1 VAQVTGST
9 IHSFFMTYSSF
20 FAGPWRGTRFPRDLD
35 EVVSSVEVETL
46 ACESVMR
53 EELQSTKI
61 RRLEADEWPLYR
73 ELRLRALADSP
84 DAFGSS
90 LAMEQGRPDKEWSER
105 LAWGAASDL
114 DLPLV
119 AMAGEQAVG
128 LAWAKVDASD
138 PSIVNLYQMWVA
150 PEARGQ
156 GLGRGLLRE
165 AIAWARARQAKAV
178 QLAVTVDDSPA
189 MRLYTREGFRP
200 HGPAEP
206 LRQGASLL
214 ALPMVLFLEG

>member
-1 VAQVTGST
+1 
-9 IHSFFMTYSSF
+9 M
-20 FAGPWRGTRFPRDLD
+20 
-35 EVVSSVEVETL
+35 
-46 ACESVMR
+46 
-53 EELQSTKI
+53 I

-84 DAFGSS
+84 GAFGST
-90 LAMEQGRPDKEWSER
+90 LAMEQNRPDREWSER
-105 LAWGAASDL
+105 LARGAASDL

-119 AMAGEQAVG
+119 AMASERAAG

-165 AIAWARARQAKAV
+165 AIAWARNRKAKVV
-178 QLAVTVDDSPA
+178 QLAVTTGDSPA

-200 HGPAEP
+200 QGSAEP